1 VARRARVALALAA
14 LWGAGLVVAAVT
26 LPVYAV
32 ESGGVAPGGE
42 LLTSSGSATLVG
54 VNGPGVLL
62 VAAAPLAA
70 TVLVAAL
77 LSARPRHRAA
87 RMAAWAPVGL
97 LAGLAVL
104 GLASVGAFL
113 LPVVVA
119 LAVAV
124 DAGPAPATA
133 QP

>member
-1 VARRARVALALAA
+1 MAPRARVALALAA
-14 LWGAGLVVAAVT
+14 VWGAGLVLAAVT

-32 ESGGVAPGGE
+32 ESGAASPDGAIV
-42 LLTSSGSATLVG
+42 TSMGSATLVE
-54 VNGPGVLL
+54 VNGPAVLL

-77 LSARPRHRAA
+77 LRARPRHRVA
-87 RMAAWAPVGL
+87 RLAAWAPVGL

-124 DAGPAPATA
+124 DAAPAPAVA

>member
-1 VARRARVALALAA
+1 MARRAQVALALAA
-14 LWGAGLVVAAVT
+14 VWGAVLLAAAVT
-26 LPVYAV
+26 VPVYAV
-32 ESGGVAPGGE
+32 ESGGAAPDGE
-42 LLTSSGSATLVG
+42 LLTSSGSATLVE

-62 VAAAPLAA
+62 VAAAPLVA

-77 LSARPRHRAA
+77 LSAQPRRRTA
-87 RMAAWAPVGL
+87 RVAAWAPVGL

-104 GLASVGAFL
+104 GLATVGVFL

-124 DAGPAPATA
+124 DAGPAPAMA